1 MPKKKK
7 SLLSEIIPEHD
18 EQEFMDEYYN
28 DPKTSKK
35 SRSVALGILSLFP
48 ATNLFKA
55 LNLLKNFKTAKNLSV
70 KDTFNPKKW
79 DSKLKSK
86 LEKLSD
92 VSAGQTVGILASGG
106 KDMVI
111 ERAEKNKGGILNN
124 DKDRIGY
131 LGGGEHPNIDDP
143 IQEDIE
149 RITSETNLKNDMRSY
164 LTIMNVI
171 DNREDYS
178 DEELEHYEKQRSLL
192 DVKFK
197 DEYGL
202 NSEDIQE
209 WKHIVS
215 AEIDAEREQIY
226 GGGLLSDDKDRMTYA
241 EGEEVDQNDMQGVAI
256 SVAPV
261 TVPEEEIEQLEQ
273 QEGEMIPDEQM
284 EDEHLD
290 FIISQALSPEEE
302 TSLMTKLE
310 ADPELS
316 IMFDKVLDTAMEF
329 SGSGPVNG
337 LGSKVSDSIPARL
350 SDGEFVMTA
359 DATEEIGS
367 DNLQSMMEEAE
378 EAGRNRRQIALGG
391 EIEDEP
397 AVDQYGKPVDEDI
410 TAEEI
415 KKSMLSINPRLQ

>member
-1 MPKKKK
+1 
-7 SLLSEIIPEHD
+7 
-18 EQEFMDEYYN
+18 
-28 DPKTSKK
+28 
-35 SRSVALGILSLFP
+35 
-48 ATNLFKA
+48 
-55 LNLLKNFKTAKNLSV
+55 
-70 KDTFNPKKW
+70 
-79 DSKLKSK
+79 
-86 LEKLSD
+86 
-92 VSAGQTVGILASGG
+92 
-106 KDMVI
+106 
-111 ERAEKNKGGILNN
+111 
-124 DKDRIGY
+124 
-131 LGGGEHPNIDDP
+131 
-143 IQEDIE
+143 
-149 RITSETNLKNDMRSY
+149 
-164 LTIMNVI
+164 MNVI

-261 TVPEEEIEQLEQ
+261 TVPEEEI
-273 QEGEMIPDEQM
+273 IPDEQM

-316 IMFDKVLDTAMEF
+316 IMFDKVMFKWFLLLVF
-329 SGSGPVNG
+329 
-337 LGSKVSDSIPARL
+337 LLLLLI
-350 SDGEFVMTA
+350 
-359 DATEEIGS
+359 I
-367 DNLQSMMEEAE
+367 
-378 EAGRNRRQIALGG
+378 
-391 EIEDEP
+391 
-397 AVDQYGKPVDEDI
+397 
-410 TAEEI
+410 
-415 KKSMLSINPRLQ
+415 